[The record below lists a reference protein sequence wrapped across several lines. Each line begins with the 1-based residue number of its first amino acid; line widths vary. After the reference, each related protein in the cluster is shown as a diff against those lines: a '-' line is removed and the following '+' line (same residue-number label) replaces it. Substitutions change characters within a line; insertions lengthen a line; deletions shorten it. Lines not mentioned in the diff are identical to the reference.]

1 MNITITTDQIIWFCT
16 FIGALAALWKIVKEA
31 KKPNDELK
39 AKVERHDQIL
49 GNDGKRLKDVEDS
62 NQQILK
68 CLHVIIN
75 HEINGNGI
83 DKMKMVRDELNEYL
97 INR

>member
-1 MNITITTDQIIWFCT
+1 MVLYIYR
-16 FIGALAALWKIVKEA
+16 GLAALWKIVKEA

-49 GNDGKRLKDVEDS
+49 GNDGKRLKEVEDS

-75 HEINGNGI
+75 HEITGNGI
-83 DKMKMVRDELNEYL
+83 DKMKTVRDELNEYL

>member
-16 FIGALAALWKIVKEA
+16 FIGALAALWKIVK
-31 KKPNDELK
+31 K

-49 GNDGKRLKDVEDS
+49 GNDGKRLKEVEDS

-75 HEINGNGI
+75 HEITGNGI
-83 DKMKMVRDELNEYL
+83 DKMKTVRDELNEYL

>member
-39 AKVERHDQIL
+39 AKVEKH
-49 GNDGKRLKDVEDS
+49 S

-75 HEINGNGI
+75 HEITGNGI
-83 DKMKMVRDELNEYL
+83 DKMKTVRDELNEYL